1 MADTPCTPACPVH
14 ATADIL
20 EHKWATLI
28 VRQLLGGPQ
37 RYSALYRALP
47 GISHKVLAQR
57 LQAFEAQGLLLRTV
71 YPTVPPS
78 TDYRLTE
85 LGSQLHS
92 VILAMQQFGLA
103 LQAAKASVQAG

>member
-1 MADTPCTPACPVH
+1 M
-14 ATADIL
+14 
-20 EHKWATLI
+20 
-28 VRQLLGGPQ
+28 RQLLGGPQ

-103 LQAAKASVQAG
+103 LQAAKAGVQAG